1 MAIIHSRENIANVT
15 FVRPLRPGNYIY
27 SPNRVANSTSSER
40 LPFMAFGID
49 HAGTRVDAL
58 IPHLNSGCCAWVQAR
73 QHRRASHLWIELRR
87 NRLESTRSWVLAPTD
102 KRAAFPVL

>member
-58 IPHLNSGCCAWVQAR
+58 IPHLNSGCCALSTGAPASARVQSLNW
-73 QHRRASHLWIELRR
+73 AS
-87 NRLESTRSWVLAPTD
+87 S
-102 KRAAFPVL
+102 